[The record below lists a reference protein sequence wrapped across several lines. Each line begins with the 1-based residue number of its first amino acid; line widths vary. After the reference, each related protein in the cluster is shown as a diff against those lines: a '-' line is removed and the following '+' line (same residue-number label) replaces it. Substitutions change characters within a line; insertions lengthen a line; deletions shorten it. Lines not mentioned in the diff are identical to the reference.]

1 MRYSAAC
8 RVLVPTLGNSHTPFW
23 VFIRDV
29 TLTCSNLLDLRRSC
43 LRSMVFGKQVRV
55 EIALWHILWCKRGRL
70 KLYMEL
76 LETCKPAA
84 EGGALGSCDTDC
96 CRISLGH
103 FPGFLLFLQSL
114 DTGFISPAV
123 FVSAA
128 AQISSVTS
136 KEKCE
141 SR

>member
-1 MRYSAAC
+1 
-8 RVLVPTLGNSHTPFW
+8 
-23 VFIRDV
+23 
-29 TLTCSNLLDLRRSC
+29 
-43 LRSMVFGKQVRV
+43 MVFGKQVRV
-55 EIALWHILWCKRGRL
+55 EIALWHILWRKL

-84 EGGALGSCDTDC
+84 EGGALGGCDSGC

-128 AQISSVTS
+128 AQIASVAS

-141 SR
+141 K